1 MAKPHQQDFGGGGVN
16 EYVGGPLGPN
26 CRLQVARKRPPTKT
40 AALAAVLF
48 CKEVKQLLDALT
60 QILIQARLEFV
71 FRSIQF
77 FVVTG

>member
-1 MAKPHQQDFGGGGVN
+1 
-16 EYVGGPLGPN
+16 LGPN